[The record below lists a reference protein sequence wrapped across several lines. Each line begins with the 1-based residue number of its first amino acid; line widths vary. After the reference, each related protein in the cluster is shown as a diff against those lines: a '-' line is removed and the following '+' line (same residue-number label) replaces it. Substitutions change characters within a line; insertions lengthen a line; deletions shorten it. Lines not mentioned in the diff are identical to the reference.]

1 MSPVTVSSIGRIIR
15 EQREQAR
22 ISIRQLAQ
30 AAGVSTPYLDQIELG
45 LRKPS
50 AEILQQLARA
60 LRVSAEVLYVQAGN
74 LQDRPEGGVQD
85 AVLSDPELT
94 ERQKQML
101 IELYESFRKE
111 AASAAEAARPGQVAG
126 ASQPAE
132 LTSTGEPAGLTS
144 TGGPA
149 GLTSTGG
156 PAGLTSTGG
165 PAGDGEPVQDGEPA
179 GDGERADAARPAPKR
194 QPAPNGPA
202 RNGEPARNEK
212 SAAAGKPAA
221 DGEPGYMVPSPAASR

>member
-149 GLTSTGG
+149 G
-156 PAGLTSTGG
+156 
-165 PAGDGEPVQDGEPA
+165 DGEPVQDGEPA